1 MRLMLPILATLALL
15 ALGGCKRSE
24 VVDASQFNTSNWEE
38 KIKSPS
44 LTEAEFTRLYA
55 QAAAAELKSAE
66 VKITGGRELSIKL
79 TDGTELKSFLD
90 NAWNEAKTN
99 PANRPEIVNRYLKAL
114 VASAP
119 YAGALAGQPDT
130 NSIVAVIRDDLF
142 LQQFDK
148 FRSDKINQI
157 VSEKLVADL
166 NVLYAIDSAGSIA
179 YFTETNRVALNLEL
193 TALRSL
199 AVRNLK
205 RLVPKV
211 NRQGQGPVF
220 RLIADGNY
228 ESSLLLAENLWDDQA
243 KAVPGELVA
252 AVPSRDGLMFTGSA
266 SAEGLRELRAAA
278 ANLYAN
284 GSRAVS
290 TTLIVR
296 RNGRWEKFS
305 E

>member
-1 MRLMLPILATLALL
+1 MALL
-15 ALGGCKRSE
+15 ALSGCKRSE
-24 VVDASQFNTSNWEE
+24 TVTASSFNASSWEE
-38 KIKSPS
+38 EIKRPS

-55 QAAAAELKSAE
+55 QAAAVELKSAE

-79 TDGTELKSFLD
+79 TDGSELKSFLD
-90 NAWNEAKTN
+90 DAWKEAKTS
-99 PANRPEIVNRYLKAL
+99 PTNRPEIVRRYLKAL
-114 VASAP
+114 VAAAP
-119 YAGALAGQPDT
+119 YAGPLAGQPDP

-148 FRSDKINQI
+148 FRADKINQI

-166 NVLYAIDSAGSIA
+166 NVLYAIDSEGSMA
-179 YFTETNRVALNLEL
+179 YFTETNRGALNLEM
-193 TALRSL
+193 TALRAL
-199 AVRNLK
+199 AITNLK

-220 RLIADGNY
+220 RLVADGNY
-228 ESSLLLAENLWDDQA
+228 ESSLLLAENLWDAQA
-243 KAVPGELVA
+243 TAVAGELVA
-252 AVPSRDGLMFTGSA
+252 AVPARDVLLFTGSA
-266 SAEGLRELRAAA
+266 SPEGLRELRAAA
-278 ANLYAN
+278 ANLHAKA
-284 GSRAVS
+284 SRAVS

>member
-1 MRLMLPILATLALL
+1 MRLVLPVLVTMALL
-15 ALGGCKRSE
+15 VLSGCQRSE
-24 VVDASQFNTSNWEE
+24 TVDASQFNASNWAE
-38 KIKSPS
+38 KIKNPS

-55 QAAAAELKSAE
+55 QAAAVELKSAE

-79 TDGTELKSFLD
+79 TDGSELKSFLD
-90 NAWNEAKTN
+90 NAWKEAKTN
-99 PANRPEIVNRYLKAL
+99 PTNRPEIVSRYLRAL
-114 VASAP
+114 VAATP

-130 NSIVAVIRDDLF
+130 NTIVAVIRDDLF

-148 FRSDKINQI
+148 FRSDNINQI

-179 YFTETNRVALNLEL
+179 YFTETNRVALKLEM

-199 AVRNLK
+199 AITNLK

-211 NRQGQGPVF
+211 SRQGQGPVF
-220 RLIADGNY
+220 RLVADGNY

-243 KAVPGELVA
+243 KAVQGEIVA
-252 AVPSRDGLMFTGSA
+252 AVPSRDVLMFTGSA
-266 SAEGLRELRAAA
+266 FAEGLRELRATA
-278 ANLYAN
+278 ANLHAK